1 MFYIKNCITFVEQ
14 ITTSTMSNQ
23 DSRVVEILN
32 KANLNW
38 NVKSERVTTESGITL
53 DGYSALVREDTNVPL
68 SVRSESYYP
77 YQNYELVELLDRV
90 SGLTGLSI
98 HKGGFFGEGQKV
110 FIQLKSNNLRIGND
124 RVEGYL
130 TGINSFDGTT
140 SLAFGPSNI
149 TISCQN
155 KFFAAFREMQSKV
168 RHTKNM
174 VVKIDEI
181 CKRLEGVLDEEKIVF
196 DNILKLSETRFDDI
210 IRDRVTRELFGI
222 NKDIDLKDM
231 EAISGVTRNKL
242 SRFYVDLNGELQG
255 KGDNLWGLFSGITKY
270 TTHSLTKNDNTEAKM
285 FGVYGKREL
294 SIFNKLTE
302 LV

>member
-1 MFYIKNCITFVEQ
+1 
-14 ITTSTMSNQ
+14 
-23 DSRVVEILN
+23 
-32 KANLNW
+32 
-38 NVKSERVTTESGITL
+38 
-53 DGYSALVREDTNVPL
+53 
-68 SVRSESYYP
+68 
-77 YQNYELVELLDRV
+77 
-90 SGLTGLSI
+90 
-98 HKGGFFGEGQKV
+98 
-110 FIQLKSNNLRIGND
+110 
-124 RVEGYL
+124 
-130 TGINSFDGTT
+130 
-140 SLAFGPSNI
+140 
-149 TISCQN
+149 
-155 KFFAAFREMQSKV
+155 
-168 RHTKNM
+168 M

-210 IRDRVTRELFGI
+210 IKDRVTRELFGI
-222 NKDIDLKDM
+222 NKDVDLKDM

>member
-1 MFYIKNCITFVEQ
+1 
-14 ITTSTMSNQ
+14 MSDQNL
-23 DSRVVEILN
+23 RVVDILD

-38 NVKSERVTTESGITL
+38 NVKTEKVTTESGITL

-210 IRDRVTRELFGI
+210 IKDRVTRELFGI
-222 NKDIDLKDM
+222 SKEVDLKDM
-231 EAISGVTRNKL
+231 DAISGVTRNKL

>member
-1 MFYIKNCITFVEQ
+1 VEQ
-14 ITTSTMSNQ
+14 LTTITMSSQ

-38 NVKSERVTTESGITL
+38 NVKSEKVTTESGITL

-77 YQNYELVELLDRV
+77 YQNYDLVELLDRV

-210 IRDRVTRELFGI
+210 IKDRVTRELFGI
-222 NKDIDLKDM
+222 NKDVDLKDM

>member
-1 MFYIKNCITFVEQ
+1 
-14 ITTSTMSNQ
+14 
-23 DSRVVEILN
+23 
-32 KANLNW
+32 
-38 NVKSERVTTESGITL
+38 
-53 DGYSALVREDTNVPL
+53 
-68 SVRSESYYP
+68 
-77 YQNYELVELLDRV
+77 
-90 SGLTGLSI
+90 
-98 HKGGFFGEGQKV
+98 
-110 FIQLKSNNLRIGND
+110 
-124 RVEGYL
+124 
-130 TGINSFDGTT
+130 
-140 SLAFGPSNI
+140 
-149 TISCQN
+149 
-155 KFFAAFREMQSKV
+155 
-168 RHTKNM
+168 M

-210 IRDRVTRELFGI
+210 IKDRVTRELFGI

>member
-1 MFYIKNCITFVEQ
+1 
-14 ITTSTMSNQ
+14 MSEEN
-23 DSRVVEILN
+23 SRVVEILN
-32 KANLNW
+32 KSNLNW
-38 NVKSERVTTESGITL
+38 NVKTEKVVTESGVVL
-53 DGYSALVREDTNVPL
+53 DNFSALVREDTNEPL
-68 SVRSESYYP
+68 SVRSDSYYP

-98 HKGGFFGEGQKV
+98 HNGGSFGGGKKV

-155 KFFAAFREMQSKV
+155 KFFASFRELQSKV

-174 VVKIDEI
+174 VIKIDEI
-181 CKRLEGVLDEEKIVF
+181 CRSLESVLDEEKIVF

-210 IRDRVTRELFGI
+210 IKDKVTRELFGI
-222 NKDIDLKDM
+222 TKEVDLKDTDS
-231 EAISGVTRNKL
+231 ISGVTRNKL
-242 SRFYVDLNGELQG
+242 SRFYVDLSGELQG
-255 KGDNLWGLFSGITKY
+255 KGDNMWGLFSGITKY
-270 TTHSLTKNDNTEAKM
+270 TTHSMGKDTERNTENKM
-285 FGVYGKREL
+285 FGVYGKREKE
-294 SIFNKLTE
+294 IFNKLVE

>member
-1 MFYIKNCITFVEQ
+1 MEQ
-14 ITTSTMSNQ
+14 LTTITMSNQ

-38 NVKSERVTTESGITL
+38 NVKTEKVTTESGITL

-77 YQNYELVELLDRV
+77 YQNYDLVELLDRV

-181 CKRLEGVLDEEKIVF
+181 CKRLEGILDEEKIVF

-210 IRDRVTRELFGI
+210 IKDKVTRELFGI
-222 NKDIDLKDM
+222 NKDVDLKDM

>member
-1 MFYIKNCITFVEQ
+1 MRD
-14 ITTSTMSNQ
+14 Q

-32 KANLNW
+32 KTNLNW
-38 NVKSERVTTESGITL
+38 NVKSEKVTTESGILL

-110 FIQLKSNNLRIGND
+110 FIQLKSNNLKIGND
-124 RVEGYL
+124 RVEGFL

-181 CKRLEGVLDEEKIVF
+181 CRRLEGVLDEEKIVF

-210 IRDRVTRELFGI
+210 IKDRVTRELFGI
-222 NKDIDLKDM
+222 NKDVDLKDM
-231 EAISGVTRNKL
+231 DAISGVTRNKL

-270 TTHSLTKNDNTEAKM
+270 TTHSLSKNDNTEAKM

>member
-1 MFYIKNCITFVEQ
+1 VKQ
-14 ITTSTMSNQ
+14 LTTITMSSQ

-38 NVKSERVTTESGITL
+38 NVKTEKVTTESGITL

-77 YQNYELVELLDRV
+77 YQNYDLVELLDRV

-210 IRDRVTRELFGI
+210 IKDKVTRELFGI
-222 NKDIDLKDM
+222 NKDVDLKDM

>member
-1 MFYIKNCITFVEQ
+1 
-14 ITTSTMSNQ
+14 
-23 DSRVVEILN
+23 
-32 KANLNW
+32 
-38 NVKSERVTTESGITL
+38 
-53 DGYSALVREDTNVPL
+53 
-68 SVRSESYYP
+68 
-77 YQNYELVELLDRV
+77 
-90 SGLTGLSI
+90 
-98 HKGGFFGEGQKV
+98 
-110 FIQLKSNNLRIGND
+110 
-124 RVEGYL
+124 
-130 TGINSFDGTT
+130 
-140 SLAFGPSNI
+140 
-149 TISCQN
+149 
-155 KFFAAFREMQSKV
+155 
-168 RHTKNM
+168 

-210 IRDRVTRELFGI
+210 IKDKVTRELFGI
-222 NKDIDLKDM
+222 NKDVDLKDM

>member
-1 MFYIKNCITFVEQ
+1 VEQ

-38 NVKSERVTTESGITL
+38 NVKSEKVTTESGITL
-53 DGYSALVREDTNVPL
+53 DGYSALVREDTNTPL

-110 FIQLKSNNLRIGND
+110 FIQLKSNNLKIGND

-210 IRDRVTRELFGI
+210 IKDRVTRELFGI

>member
-1 MFYIKNCITFVEQ
+1 
-14 ITTSTMSNQ
+14 MSNQ
-23 DSRVVEILN
+23 DSRVVDILN

-38 NVKSERVTTESGITL
+38 NVKTEKVTTESGITL

-77 YQNYELVELLDRV
+77 YQNYDLVELLDRV

-181 CKRLEGVLDEEKIVF
+181 CKRLEGILDEEKIVF

-210 IRDRVTRELFGI
+210 IKDKVTRELFGI
-222 NKDIDLKDM
+222 NKDVDLKDM

>member
-1 MFYIKNCITFVEQ
+1 MSEQNLRVE
-14 ITTSTMSNQ
+14 
-23 DSRVVEILN
+23 EILN

-38 NVKSERVTTESGITL
+38 NVRTEKVTTESGIIL
-53 DGYSALVREDTNVPL
+53 DGYSALVREDTNTPL

-77 YQNYELVELLDRV
+77 YQNTELVELLDRV

-181 CKRLEGVLDEEKIVF
+181 CKSLEGVLDEEKIVF

-210 IRDRVTRELFGI
+210 IKDKVIRELFNI
-222 NKDIDLKDM
+222 NKDVDLKDM
-231 EAISGVTRNKL
+231 DAISGVTRNKL

>member
-1 MFYIKNCITFVEQ
+1 
-14 ITTSTMSNQ
+14 MSDQNL
-23 DSRVVEILN
+23 RVVDILD

-38 NVKSERVTTESGITL
+38 NVKSEKVTTESGITL

-210 IRDRVTRELFGI
+210 IKDRVTRELFGI

>member
-1 MFYIKNCITFVEQ
+1 VEQ
-14 ITTSTMSNQ
+14 ITTSTMSDQNL
-23 DSRVVEILN
+23 RVVEILN

-38 NVKSERVTTESGITL
+38 NVKSEKVTTESGITL
-53 DGYSALVREDTNVPL
+53 DGYSALVRKDTNVPL

-210 IRDRVTRELFGI
+210 IKDRVTRELFGI
-222 NKDIDLKDM
+222 NKDVDLKDM

>member
-1 MFYIKNCITFVEQ
+1 
-14 ITTSTMSNQ
+14 MSDQNL
-23 DSRVVEILN
+23 RVVDILD

-38 NVKSERVTTESGITL
+38 NVKTEKVTTESGITL

-210 IRDRVTRELFGI
+210 IKDRVTRELFGI
-222 NKDIDLKDM
+222 NKDVDLKDM

>member
-1 MFYIKNCITFVEQ
+1 MSEKNL
-14 ITTSTMSNQ
+14 
-23 DSRVVEILN
+23 RVIEILDEA
-32 KANLNW
+32 KLNW
-38 NVKSERVTTESGITL
+38 NVRTEKVITDSGIIL
-53 DGYSALVREDTNVPL
+53 DGYTALVRDDTNVPL

-98 HKGGFFGEGQKV
+98 HKGGSFGEGKKV

-124 RVEGYL
+124 RVEGFL

-181 CKRLEGVLDEEKIVF
+181 CKSLEGVLDEEKIVF
-196 DNILKLSETRFDDI
+196 DNILRLSETRFDDI
-210 IRDRVTRELFGI
+210 IKDRVTRELFGI
-222 NKDIDLKDM
+222 NKDVDLKDM
-231 EAISGVTRNKL
+231 DAISGVTRNKL
-242 SRFYVDLNGELQG
+242 SRFYVDLNGEIQG

-270 TTHSLTKNDNTEAKM
+270 TTHSLSKNDNTEAKM

>member
-1 MFYIKNCITFVEQ
+1 
-14 ITTSTMSNQ
+14 MSNQ

-38 NVKSERVTTESGITL
+38 NVKSEKVTTESGITL

-181 CKRLEGVLDEEKIVF
+181 CKRLEGILDEEKIVF

-210 IRDRVTRELFGI
+210 IKDKVTRELFGI
-222 NKDIDLKDM
+222 NKDVDLKDM

>member
-1 MFYIKNCITFVEQ
+1 MEQ
-14 ITTSTMSNQ
+14 LTTITMSSQ

-38 NVKSERVTTESGITL
+38 NVKTEKVTTESGITL

-210 IRDRVTRELFGI
+210 IKDKVTRELFGI
-222 NKDIDLKDM
+222 NKDVDLKDM

>member
-1 MFYIKNCITFVEQ
+1 VEQ
-14 ITTSTMSNQ
+14 LTTITMSSQ

-38 NVKSERVTTESGITL
+38 NVKSEKVTTESGITL

-210 IRDRVTRELFGI
+210 IKDKVTRELFGI
-222 NKDIDLKDM
+222 NKDVDLKDM